1 MVGLLYCVP
10 SSEDEISQWL
20 DGTPQQ
26 QNAIR
31 RRSIGLPSDS
41 SDDEFEKE
49 MMSELDN
56 TMTKNF
62 PLSQQALK
70 SKKQQGMIS
79 YYNPGVVT
87 NRGKCSDKSCL
98 QWHFSCYHAL
108 REKGLPTR
116 IVCKEYIIYYS
127 KSVYSTI
134 DKPHSK
140 C

>member
-1 MVGLLYCVP
+1 MIGLLYCVP

-56 TMTKNF
+56 TMTKNV

-70 SKKQQGMIS
+70 SKKQLGRIS
-79 YYNPGVVT
+79 YYNPDVVT
-87 NRGKCSDKSCL
+87 N
-98 QWHFSCYHAL
+98 
-108 REKGLPTR
+108 
-116 IVCKEYIIYYS
+116 
-127 KSVYSTI
+127 
-134 DKPHSK
+134 
-140 C
+140 